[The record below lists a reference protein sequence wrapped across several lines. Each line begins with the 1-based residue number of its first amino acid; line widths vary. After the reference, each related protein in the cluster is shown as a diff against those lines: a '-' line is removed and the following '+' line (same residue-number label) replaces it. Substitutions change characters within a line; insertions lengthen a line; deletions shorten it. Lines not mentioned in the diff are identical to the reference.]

1 MPRYGSKQNRRW
13 KLVRPSAWLAETT
26 PRGGP
31 KKRLKVCELA
41 LHESWFSLET
51 QKTAIITPLYR
62 KEDLMYLE
70 ETLDRAQASLPPF
83 KEPSRQPADVQ
94 TEYTLY
100 KAGIQDLQ
108 RKLEELNFN
117 YSLICEHSIKLEAA
131 LNKTKRDLDQA
142 QKSWLV
148 ALLMRLKLMK

>member
-1 MPRYGSKQNRRW
+1 MFTHK
-13 KLVRPSAWLAETT
+13 T
-26 PRGGP
+26 P
-31 KKRLKVCELA
+31 
-41 LHESWFSLET
+41 
-51 QKTAIITPLYR
+51 
-62 KEDLMYLE
+62 EDE
-70 ETLDRAQASLPPF
+70 AFEALDRAQASLPPF

-94 TEYTLY
+94 TEYGLY
-100 KAGIQDLQ
+100 KAGVQDLQ
-108 RKLEELNFN
+108 RKIEELDFN

>member
-1 MPRYGSKQNRRW
+1 MPMNK
-13 KLVRPSAWLAETT
+13 T
-26 PRGGP
+26 P
-31 KKRLKVCELA
+31 
-41 LHESWFSLET
+41 
-51 QKTAIITPLYR
+51 
-62 KEDLMYLE
+62 EDE
-70 ETLDRAQASLPPF
+70 AFEALDRAQASLPPF

-94 TEYTLY
+94 TEYSLY